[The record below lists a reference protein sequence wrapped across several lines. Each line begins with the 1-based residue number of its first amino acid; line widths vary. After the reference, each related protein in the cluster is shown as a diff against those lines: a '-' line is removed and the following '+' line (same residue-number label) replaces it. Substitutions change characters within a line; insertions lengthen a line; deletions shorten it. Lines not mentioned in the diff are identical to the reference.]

1 MKTTSGCVI
10 TNRGEKLQNGVGVA
24 SQNIV
29 TNNKEGGVA
38 LKLTE
43 SDSVFDLSTNA
54 TNSTIFSGCD
64 GGGGGDDEDDNYL
77 HYPPIWRCN
86 PPPSHH
92 PYRLTRLGGGRVT
105 TRSNTAGLDTKCWKI
120 KAK

>member
-64 GGGGGDDEDDNYL
+64 EEGGGGGGGGGRGRGRDDEDDNYL
-77 HYPPIWRCN
+77 HYVLPT
-86 PPPSHH
+86 HMEM
-92 PYRLTRLGGGRVT
+92 
-105 TRSNTAGLDTKCWKI
+105 
-120 KAK
+120 

>member
-1 MKTTSGCVI
+1 MKTTSGCGI
-10 TNRGEKLQNGVGVA
+10 TKHRGEKLQNRVGVA
-24 SQNIV
+24 SQNIELQ
-29 TNNKEGGVA
+29 KIMDVA